1 MSIVCLCLYR
11 TRMYSLLLFVLAATA
26 CNTVQLPE
34 EYVSGN
40 VVLAVDTDGTFT
52 RRTQSRSAVQDVV
65 FRSERD
71 RAEFFVGDPIRIHA
85 ENIDFGNYTFKTVI
99 TKNQSGRDKVTMT
112 LERVLENTIRL
123 EEKCQT
129 IFWNNPYYT
138 PVIEI
143 SSALQPEQIV
153 LTPVFNDNCRRIGYE
168 IRYGS
173 TERGCVKQAR
183 EKLEQF
189 KRCVESDHTP
199 PPRKKNSTEPER
211 SLAEVVFGVR
221 Q

>member
-1 MSIVCLCLYR
+1 MKNILCVFYR
-11 TRMYSLLLFVLAATA
+11 TVPLLVFAVFLTA

-40 VVLAVDTDGTFT
+40 VVLAVDQDGTFT
-52 RRTQSRSAVQDVV
+52 RQMQSNDAVKEFV
-65 FRSERD
+65 FHSEKD
-71 RAEFFVGDPIRIHA
+71 RVEFFVGDPIRIRA
-85 ENIDFGNYTFKTVI
+85 ENIDFGNYTFKTVVA
-99 TKNQSGRDKVTMT
+99 KNQSGRNKVIMT

-143 SSALQPEQIV
+143 SSSLQPEQIV
-153 LTPVFNDNCRRIGYE
+153 LTPVFNGNCRRIGYE

-173 TERGCVKQAR
+173 TERGCEKQAK

-189 KRCVESDHTP
+189 SRCVKRDDTP
-199 PPRKKNSTEPER
+199 PPRKKNSTEPSR

>member
-1 MSIVCLCLYR
+1 MNNPLFCRAAAI
-11 TRMYSLLLFVLAATA
+11 LLFAILATA

-34 EYVSGN
+34 EYVTGN
-40 VVLAVDTDGTFT
+40 VVLAVDQDGTFNRESQPSGT
-52 RRTQSRSAVQDVV
+52 VKEFV
-65 FRSERD
+65 FRSEKD
-71 RAEFFVGDPIRIHA
+71 RAEFFVGDPIRIRT
-85 ENIDFGNYTFKTVI
+85 EDIDFGNYTFKTVVA
-99 TKNQSGRDKVTMT
+99 QGQPGRDRVTMT

-143 SSALQPEQIV
+143 SSVLDPEQII
-153 LTPVFNDNCRRIGYE
+153 LTPVFNSECRRIGYE
-168 IRYGS
+168 VRYGS
-173 TERGCVKQAR
+173 EERGCKKQAK
-183 EKLEQF
+183 EKLSQF
-189 KRCVESDHTP
+189 KRCVERDSTP
-199 PPRKKNSTEPER
+199 PPRKKNSPDPSR